1 LIAHH
6 QKKILF
12 LVKGDSFGG
21 AERIALD
28 IALALKSNF
37 KSVYFLSANFYLAE
51 TCGSNDITHF
61 IVPSRFFKTP
71 WGYTLLFIK
80 LLSICLTKKI
90 DTIQYFHR
98 IFQPII
104 TILQLIL
111 RVRTVYSAVNI
122 FNDIKGFIV
131 RANCY
136 TALSKKIYTNLNDF
150 YRINPD
156 KIKLIYHGIHRL
168 GLKVNIKSLK
178 AGEPLTLGY
187 AGRFVEEKGIHILL
201 QSLNNLE
208 FSNYKLIIKGIGEVE
223 DYIRSYISSN
233 TLSQNVIIE
242 PWGPVLENFWQ
253 KIDVLVLPSIYEE
266 GLGLIVLEGMAHGKL
281 VIASKI
287 GAIDEMV
294 INDYNGFLIE
304 PNSIESLAG
313 RINYIYQNGVS
324 DTILIN
330 ALQTASK
337 FDLNNSIKEY
347 YEFYKN
353 SKIIK

>member
-1 LIAHH
+1 M
-6 QKKILF
+6 KNILF

-28 IALALKSNF
+28 IALALKSHF

-61 IVPSRFFKTP
+61 IVPSRYFKTP

-80 LLSICLTKKI
+80 LFTICLTNKI

-104 TILQLIL
+104 TILRLTL
-111 RVRTVYSAVNI
+111 RVATIYSAVNI
-122 FNDIKGFIV
+122 FNDVKGFFV
-131 RANCY
+131 KANFY
-136 TALSKKIYTNLNDF
+136 TALSNKINANLKDF
-150 YRINPD
+150 YRINPN
-156 KIKLIYHGIHRL
+156 KIKLIYHGIHL
-168 GLKVNIKSLK
+168 PGKKVNIKSLK

-187 AGRFVEEKGIHILL
+187 AGRLVEEKGIHILL

-208 FSNYKLIIKGIGEVE
+208 FSNYKLIIKGMGEME
-223 DYIRSYISSN
+223 DYISSYVSRNNS
-233 TLSQNVIIE
+233 SQNVIIE
-242 PWGPVLENFWQ
+242 QWEPVLENFWH
-253 KIDVLVLPSIYEE
+253 KIDILVLPSIYEE

-294 INDYNGFLIE
+294 INDYNGFLID
-304 PNSIESLAG
+304 PNSVESLTN
-313 RINYIYQNGVS
+313 RINLIYQNGVS
-324 DTILIN
+324 DTILFN
-330 ALQTASK
+330 ALKTASK

-347 YEFYKN
+347 YDFYKN
-353 SKIIK
+353 IKIIE